1 MSRSTVKEHTLRVWP
16 DNKRA
21 YEAIGQTFGL
31 SEKEYKNSVQA
42 HS

>member
-31 SEKEYKNSVQA
+31 SEEEYKNSVQA